1 MLRKREVSGM
11 NNISTRLSRVM
22 PENEI
27 PLIKLDLTE
36 FLFIKFFFIPKAFS
50 ETNNVDFL
58 KQKSISTT

>member
-1 MLRKREVSGM
+1 M